1 MGNGNEEQTVDRVAE
16 TFLLG
21 VITNMNKIYVVVHM
35 RNSCAEEEMVI
46 ALLGTYGMRLTQTW
60 NKSFE

>member
-1 MGNGNEEQTVDRVAE
+1 MAE

-35 RNSCAEEEMVI
+35 RNSSAEEEMVI

-60 NKSFE
+60 NKSLSNIFV